1 MSITVQAVN
10 DAPVA
15 GDTTD
20 QTVYEDVAFSIQTT
34 ASTDVDGD
42 TLSHVCVETGS
53 DMPDF
58 ITETADTSGRAT
70 LAGTADAGDL
80 TGDADNGNTY
90 AMTCTV
96 SDGSLTATDTFVITV
111 TAVNDAPFLSNDGD
125 GAVDAGSVTEDDA
138 LSITLTATDE
148 EGADVTFSK
157 TSGGSCPTWITLTD
171 GGNAKYRPPL

>member
-1 MSITVQAVN
+1 MGTPDLTFAWRPVQ
-10 DAPVA
+10 
-15 GDTTD
+15 TC
-20 QTVYEDVAFSIQTT
+20 QTSSPKPLIQ
-34 ASTDVDGD
+34 A
-42 TLSHVCVETGS
+42 EE
-53 DMPDF
+53 PPW
-58 ITETADTSGRAT
+58 
-70 LAGTADAGDL
+70 GTADAGDL
-80 TGDADNGNTY
+80 VGDADNGNTY

-111 TAVNDAPFLSNDGD
+111 TAVNDAPFLSNDGA

-171 GGNAKYRPPL
+171 GGNAAQTATLTANANQITDARLETTPATSQ

>member
-1 MSITVQAVN
+1 MTR
-10 DAPVA
+10 PVA

-42 TLSHVCVETGS
+42 PLSHVCVETGS

-80 TGDADNGNTY
+80 VETQT
-90 AMTCTV
+90 M
-96 SDGSLTATDTFVITV
+96 AT
-111 TAVNDAPFLSNDGD
+111 
-125 GAVDAGSVTEDDA
+125 
-138 LSITLTATDE
+138 
-148 EGADVTFSK
+148 
-157 TSGGSCPTWITLTD
+157 PT
-171 GGNAKYRPPL
+171 P

>member
-80 TGDADNGNTY
+80 VGDADNGNTY

-96 SDGSLTATDTFVITV
+96 SDGSLTATDTFIIHSHGRKRRSIPEQRR
-111 TAVNDAPFLSNDGD
+111 A

-171 GGNAKYRPPL
+171 GGNAA

>member
-1 MSITVQAVN
+1 MCIR
-10 DAPVA
+10 DR
-15 GDTTD
+15 
-20 QTVYEDVAFSIQTT
+20 
-34 ASTDVDGD
+34 DGD

-58 ITETADTSGRAT
+58 ITETADTGGRAT

-80 TGDADNGNTY
+80 TGDADRGNTY

-157 TSGGSCPTWITLTD
+157 TSGGSCLLYTSPSPRD
-171 GGNAKYRPPL
+171 VEESRMPSSA